1 MKFSEATE
9 LHRKSGV
16 WGTRG
21 SWRVGGFENQQ
32 TKSLRSLL
40 LVGRGRSLGFAYR
53 FRPSDFLRMLNT
65 RGSVAVRFP
74 STFVMARY
82 FCRRLFMTMAS
93 MAPAGVT

>member
-53 FRPSDFLRMLNT
+53 FRPTYAGANVGHPSNFLR
-65 RGSVAVRFP
+65 
-74 STFVMARY
+74 
-82 FCRRLFMTMAS
+82 RL
-93 MAPAGVT
+93 

>member
-21 SWRVGGFENQQ
+21 SWRVGGFENQE
-32 TKSLRSLL
+32 TRKASGVCDSLEEGDRWASPIVFVPRTL
-40 LVGRGRSLGFAYR
+40 GRTWGT
-53 FRPSDFLRMLNT
+53 RPISFD
-65 RGSVAVRFP
+65 VC
-74 STFVMARY
+74 MARY